1 MKKRKPE
8 NIAQEDWD
16 AVDSPPLSDS
26 LLSAMK
32 PVGERHPE
40 IPPRVRGPQKAPRK
54 VPVAL
59 RLDPSIVNAF
69 SCHWAGL
76 AITSQRNSPRLVER
90 AQTVM
95 DYASDN

>member
-8 NIAQEDWD
+8 NIAQEVWD

-69 SCHWAGL
+69 
-76 AITSQRNSPRLVER
+76 R
-90 AQTVM
+90 ATGPGWQSRVNAVLR
-95 DYASDN
+95 DWLKEHKPA

>member
-16 AVDSPPLSDS
+16 AVDSPPLSDAM
-26 LLSAMK
+26 LSAMK

-40 IPPRVRGPQKAPRK
+40 IPPRVRGPQKSPRK

-59 RLDPSIVNAF
+59 RLDPAIVNAF
-69 SCHWAGL
+69 
-76 AITSQRNSPRLVER
+76 R
-90 AQTVM
+90 ATGPGWQSRVNAVLR
-95 DYASDN
+95 DWLKEHKPA

>member
-8 NIAQEDWD
+8 NISQEDWD

-26 LLSAMK
+26 LLSTMN
-32 PVGERHPE
+32 PVRERHPE

-59 RLDPSIVNAF
+59 RLDLSIVNAF
-69 SCHWAGL
+69 
-76 AITSQRNSPRLVER
+76 R
-90 AQTVM
+90 ATGPGWQSRVNAALLNWLK
-95 DYASDN
+95 DHKPA